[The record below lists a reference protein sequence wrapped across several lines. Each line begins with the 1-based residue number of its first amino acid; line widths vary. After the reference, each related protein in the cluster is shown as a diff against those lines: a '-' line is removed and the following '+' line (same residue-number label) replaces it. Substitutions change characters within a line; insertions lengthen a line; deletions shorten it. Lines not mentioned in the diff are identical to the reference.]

1 MQSGNPDKSLCKRP
15 CAQIEVMGYTMGRS
29 QQFKLNNRKVV
40 TQDYTTAAKQ
50 NMKRETLNVIFI
62 ARTDW
67 LSCTSDCLRK
77 VTTANKWLSQALHCQ
92 SYGMLVNR
100 SISTDRYIWFTIKD
114 TQLIASVQS
123 PQRIICAH
131 VQLNVIKTLFQILAY
146 ETLFSQ

>member
-77 VTTANKWLSQALHCQ
+77 VTTANKWLSQALPWHCQ

-131 VQLNVIKTLFQILAY
+131 VQLNVIKTLFQ
-146 ETLFSQ
+146 F